1 MKHNTDTFWVTI
13 TGGGVSSIAYLL
25 GGIDNLLIAF
35 VILMTLDYLT
45 GVAAAFYDKKVSSK
59 SAIKGLMKKGA
70 MFSLV
75 IVATQLDIIL
85 GNEGKFVRYA
95 ILMFLIGTEGISLIE
110 NLGRLDIKVP
120 QFLSNRFSQLKDD
133 HEEDKKDKVVK

>member
-1 MKHNTDTFWVTI
+1 MKHNTDTFWVAI
-13 TGGGVSSIAYLL
+13 TGGGVSSIAYFL
-25 GGIDNLLIAF
+25 GGIDHLLIAF
-35 VILMTLDYLT
+35 VILLTLDYLT
-45 GVAAAFYDKKVSSK
+45 GIAAAFYDKKVSSK
-59 SAIKGLMKKGA
+59 NAFRGLMKKGA

-85 GNEGKFVRYA
+85 GNEVQFVRYA

-120 QFLSNRFSQLKDD
+120 QMLSSRFSQLKD
-133 HEEDKKDKVVK
+133 ENDKKEDETL

>member
-1 MKHNTDTFWVTI
+1 MKHNTDTLWVAI
-13 TGGGVSSIAYLL
+13 TGGGISSIAYLL

-45 GVAAAFYDKKVSSK
+45 GIAAAFYDKKVSSK
-59 SAIKGLMKKGA
+59 SAIRGLMKKGA

-85 GNEGKFVRYA
+85 GNEGQFVRYA

-120 QFLSNRFSQLKDD
+120 KILSDRFSQLKDD
-133 HEEDKKDKVVK
+133 HVEENKDKITK

>member
-1 MKHNTDTFWVTI
+1 MKHNTDTLWVAI

-45 GVAAAFYDKKVSSK
+45 GIAAAFYDKKVSSK
-59 SAIKGLMKKGA
+59 SAIRGLMKKGA

-85 GNEGKFVRYA
+85 GNEGQFVRYA

-120 QFLSNRFSQLKDD
+120 KILSDRFSQLKDD
-133 HEEDKKDKVVK
+133 HEKEDKDKIAK

>member
-1 MKHNTDTFWVTI
+1 MKHNTDTLWVAI

-45 GVAAAFYDKKVSSK
+45 GIAAAFYDKKVSSK
-59 SAIKGLMKKGA
+59 SAIRGLMKKGA

-120 QFLSNRFSQLKDD
+120 KILSDRFSQLKDD
-133 HEEDKKDKVVK
+133 HEKEDKDNIAK

>member
-1 MKHNTDTFWVTI
+1 MKHNTDTLWVAI

-35 VILMTLDYLT
+35 VIILTLDYVT
-45 GVAAAFYDKKVSSK
+45 GVTAAFYDKKVSSK
-59 SAIKGLMKKGA
+59 SAFKGLMKKGA

-120 QFLSNRFSQLKDD
+120 KFLSDRFSQLKDD
-133 HEEDKKDKVVK
+133 NEEEKDKIGK

>member
-1 MKHNTDTFWVTI
+1 MKHNTDTLWVVI
-13 TGGGVSSIAYLL
+13 TGGGISSIAYLL
-25 GGIDNLLIAF
+25 GGVDNLLIAF
-35 VILMTLDYLT
+35 VIIMTLDYVT
-45 GVAAAFYDKKVSSK
+45 GVAAAFYVKQVSSK
-59 SAIKGLMKKGA
+59 SAFRGLMKKGA

-85 GNEGKFVRYA
+85 GNEGQFVRYA

-133 HEEDKKDKVVK
+133 HEEDNDKIAK

>member
-1 MKHNTDTFWVTI
+1 MKHNTDTLWVAI

-45 GVAAAFYDKKVSSK
+45 GVSAALYDKKVSSK
-59 SAIKGLMKKGA
+59 SAFRGLMKKGA

-120 QFLSNRFSQLKDD
+120 KILSDRFSQLKDD
-133 HEEDKKDKVVK
+133 HKEKKKDDIAK

>member
-1 MKHNTDTFWVTI
+1 MKHNTDTLWVAI

-35 VILMTLDYLT
+35 VILMTMDYLT

-59 SAIKGLMKKGA
+59 SAFKGLMKKGA

-120 QFLSNRFSQLKDD
+120 KILSDRFSQLKDG
-133 HEEDKKDKVVK
+133 HEEEKKDDIAN